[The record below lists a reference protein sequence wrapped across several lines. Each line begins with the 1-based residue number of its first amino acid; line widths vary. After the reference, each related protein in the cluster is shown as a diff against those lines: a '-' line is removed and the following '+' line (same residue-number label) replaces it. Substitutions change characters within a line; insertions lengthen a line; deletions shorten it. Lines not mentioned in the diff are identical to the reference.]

1 MKFSG
6 DKLRKIRVN
15 KGLSQEHL
23 GYDSDTS
30 GSEICKLENGKISS
44 PRLDTIS
51 RIAKALGVKT
61 MELII
66 ND

>member
-1 MKFSG
+1 MRFSG

-15 KGLSQEHL
+15 RGISQEHL

-30 GSEICKLENGKISS
+30 GSEICKLENGKINS
-44 PRLDTIS
+44 PRLSTIS

-61 MELII
+61 IELLI